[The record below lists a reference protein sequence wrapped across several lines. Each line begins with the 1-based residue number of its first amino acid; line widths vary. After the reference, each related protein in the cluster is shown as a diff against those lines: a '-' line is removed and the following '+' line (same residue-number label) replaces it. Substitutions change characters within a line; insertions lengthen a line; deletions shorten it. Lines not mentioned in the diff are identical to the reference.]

1 MKRLTWCTEEEIA
14 HFPRESA
21 SKGFIREMAFDLN
34 VETFA
39 GQRREEGQSKR
50 FFSIQVLDEHFAFL
64 STLKVFTLTTGTCSP
79 SVIYLPWRSTH
90 SLSLL
95 YCVRLFLSQV
105 CVCVCVLT
113 VHCPEVGH
121 HASPCAKCVY
131 ACSLT
136 LSYQHVHSRL
146 PSLGLCIYRCSGSAS
161 WMD

>member
-1 MKRLTWCTEEEIA
+1 
-14 HFPRESA
+14 
-21 SKGFIREMAFDLN
+21 MAFDLN
-34 VETFA
+34 IETFA

-64 STLKVFTLTTGTCSP
+64 STLEVFTLTTGTCSP

-95 YCVRLFLSQV
+95 YCVRLFLSQGCVCV

-161 WMD
+161 